1 MQIDGN
7 LDEALRMFYKKI
19 YDSSAGLTEEDQ
31 KAINIKG
38 AQVFEKAEREITN
51 EKHRSNH
58 HDEKFGHAADNVGI
72 TGVGSTG
79 NYNGKIKVG
88 SYIVGW
94 KNKYHA
100 MNMMRVNDGTSTIVG
115 DHFIT
120 NLRKD
125 STVRQRMLEAEKA
138 EYDRIIK
145 RKREAGDRDDR
156 G

>member
-72 TGVGSTG
+72 TNTSPSKT
-79 NYNGKIKVG
+79 NYNGKIKLGAYV
-88 SYIVGW
+88 VGW

-100 MNMMRVNDGTSTIVG
+100 MNMMRVNDGTSSIIG

-145 RKREAGDRDDR
+145 QKGDDR
-156 G
+156 NARG